1 MRSWRRRASSGGCG
15 EHGGCRGLS
24 RRGGGEMLFSAVHG
38 LLTARTTVCAAAA
51 AAPHSSRPAFIMV
64 IMVRVSAQALVLEG
78 GILLLR
84 LGLFARAET

>member
-1 MRSWRRRASSGGCG
+1 
-15 EHGGCRGLS
+15 
-24 RRGGGEMLFSAVHG
+24 MLFSAVHG
-38 LLTARTTVCAAAA
+38 LLAARTTVCVAAAAA